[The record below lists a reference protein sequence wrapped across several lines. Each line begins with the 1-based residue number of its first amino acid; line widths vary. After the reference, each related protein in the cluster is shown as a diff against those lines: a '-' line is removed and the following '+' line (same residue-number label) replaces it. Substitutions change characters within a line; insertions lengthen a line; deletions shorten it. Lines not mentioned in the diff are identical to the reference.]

1 MRWCWQDDQYD
12 QPIHLDYCSFSSDK
26 DSNASEAAARTNF
39 NTLWEKITT
48 YERSRAVNA
57 RIEEDG
63 VDLLIGENT
72 SIFDEHIDNG
82 IIYAFAKGEE
92 AELLKVIFSAPW
104 IELSR
109 TTLE

>member
-1 MRWCWQDDQYD
+1 M
-12 QPIHLDYCSFSSDK
+12 
-26 DSNASEAAARTNF
+26 
-39 NTLWEKITT
+39 
-48 YERSRAVNA
+48 NA

-92 AELLKVIFSAPW
+92 AELLKVIFSAP
-104 IELSR
+104 
-109 TTLE
+109 